1 VVPEEAGAF
10 LGGQKFAVILSDSA
24 HTVRPTETRSGNMY
38 EVCLWE
44 VSLSLGWG
52 VRRTR
57 HYNRRDFYTWFPEA
71 CISREVFSWV
81 AEIPWQ
87 VSDPLSISCSAWPTM
102 WLIFIMALLFSPH
115 CLTTPVHLPL
125 QFMSLTKVPN
135 CAQSVSLLNQIT
147 LYGSLRS
154 MQYHHDQVG
163 FTTTK

>member
-125 QFMSLTKVPN
+125 QFMSLYKGTKL
-135 CAQSVSLLNQIT
+135 CSICFFAQSNHFVWVVKKLPISP
-147 LYGSLRS
+147 
-154 MQYHHDQVG
+154 
-163 FTTTK
+163 